1 MNGIRDL
8 AIIWSDRLGMQ
19 RLFGNAAGGLTTIL
33 FHDFRFGDESWDSTR
48 ERLRWQLDLLATNWR
63 PVDIGQALGLVQGGM
78 RTDARPLLVT
88 VDDAKRDILQVFD
101 LFQSFGIPVLQFVCA
116 GWSERAQM
124 GRDGTGEPDGK
135 ARLVS
140 FLHFHDGP
148 PRDVMLDGMRHR
160 LDRNGNAA
168 LIDAVIGTDDI
179 PALARIE
186 AEFDTGVRG
195 GAVCDWDELRDLQRQ
210 GMAIGCHSVSH
221 PRIARQSAVRQRFEI
236 AESRRLVEA
245 RLGHSP
251 WFAYPYGTPESHD
264 AGTRALVAEQGFAAA
279 FTTVPALAT
288 PGQDHLRLPRIV
300 LPDVAMTDR
309 VFRARVRGGGI
320 PLAAIRGIRP

>member
-1 MNGIRDL
+1 M
-8 AIIWSDRLGMQ
+8 
-19 RLFGNAAGGLTTIL
+19 
-33 FHDFRFGDESWDSTR
+33 
-48 ERLRWQLDLLATNWR
+48 
-63 PVDIGQALGLVQGGM
+63 
-78 RTDARPLLVT
+78 
-88 VDDAKRDILQVFD
+88 LQVFD

-124 GRDGTGEPDGK
+124 GRDGTGEPDGAK
-135 ARLVS
+135 ARLAS

-148 PRDVMLDGMRHR
+148 PRDLMLDGMRHR

-168 LIDAVIGTDDI
+168 LVDAVIATEDAD
-179 PALARIE
+179 ALARIE
-186 AEFDTGVRG
+186 AELGPGVRG
-195 GAVCDWDELRDLQRQ
+195 GTVCDWGELRDLQRQ
-210 GMAIGCHSVSH
+210 GMTIGCHSVSH

-245 RLGHSP
+245 RLGPSP

-264 AGTRALVAEQGFAAA
+264 AGTRALIAEQGFALA
-279 FTTVPALAT
+279 FTTVPALAA

-300 LPDVAMTDR
+300 LPDVAMTDT